1 MNKGRA
7 YNEEELLELEFGDR
21 SFTAEELAELDS
33 DWGSS
38 SDKFKHDNFQVARGP
53 KSGAWLVDEKG
64 VHGKVVKA
72 LEYWEMKH
80 PRSECGRIL
89 NRNVFFSFLY
99 CTIDFVGT
107 RIL

>member
-38 SDKFKHDNFQVARGP
+38 SDKFKHDNFQVGNWGP
-53 KSGAWLVDEKG
+53 NQ
-64 VHGKVVKA
+64 
-72 LEYWEMKH
+72 
-80 PRSECGRIL
+80 PR
-89 NRNVFFSFLY
+89 
-99 CTIDFVGT
+99 
-107 RIL
+107 